1 MEELEETQLCSNC
14 IKDVPHN
21 PRYPK
26 YICHS
31 CQSKEIKDLNGTIV
45 GFSNIGMS
53 GGLRV
58 SYYNE
63 NNETIKEDSSQRQF
77 ECYIDGK
84 SFIAQAAYFGGIVI
98 QKAD

>member
-1 MEELEETQLCSNC
+1 MGTSETKQFCSNC
-14 IKDVPHN
+14 LREVDCD

-45 GFSNIGMS
+45 YFSNIDMS

-58 SYYNE
+58 SYYDE
-63 NNETIKEDSSQRQF
+63 NNQKIREDSSQRQF

-84 SFIAQAAYFGGIVI
+84 PFIAQEARFGGIVI
-98 QKAD
+98 QKKD